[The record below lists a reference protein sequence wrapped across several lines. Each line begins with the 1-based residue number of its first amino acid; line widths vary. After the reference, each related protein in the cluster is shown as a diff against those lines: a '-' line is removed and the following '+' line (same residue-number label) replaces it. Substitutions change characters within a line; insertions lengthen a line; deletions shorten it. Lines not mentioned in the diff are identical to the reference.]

1 MPTNTTN
8 YNLVKIELSD
18 TPPDIT
24 KINPN
29 WDTIDEKLFKKLNGD
44 TALAENTD
52 LNTVLT
58 PGRYF
63 VGNNEAV
70 ATLQNC
76 PTSEAFHMY
85 VGQHAGVYQRLIEY
99 KTENPKIFFRNYY
112 AHDSTWGEW
121 IRELTSVDGGGTFV
135 GESQNG
141 QSLEPIKGHTVV
153 AGTGTERFNDYRVRT
168 YNSLNAPQQGNIA
181 TGDYS
186 HSEGSITTAY
196 GNYSHAEGYSTI
208 ASGVSAHAEG
218 YSTKAVGFYSHA
230 EGRETVSN
238 DISSHAEGNTTTA
251 SGHSAHA
258 EGNNTYAIGNVSHAE
273 GLQTIANGNY
283 SHSEGRSRVAYGNN
297 SHAEGSQDAY
307 ISKEVGITTLS
318 DSKELKIVATN
329 DEHQVTENPVS
340 EIQVGCV
347 LNLLN
352 EFYQVVTVSGTT
364 VRFDRAVSISAM
376 PGGTIENIKIYQ
388 YGAIG
393 ASSHVEGYNTMARV
407 EYAHAEG
414 NTTTASG
421 QSAHAEGYSTTA
433 YGHSSHAEGSS
444 AIANGDY
451 SHAEGSQTTA
461 SGAASH
467 AEGDDT
473 SASGDN
479 SHAEGFGSVA
489 SGSASH
495 AEGDDTVATKI
506 GSHSEGSQTTAS
518 GDSSH
523 AEGKSSTASGESSHA
538 EGHTTSANGD
548 YSHAEGSLT
557 IALGNSSHAEG
568 SGSQANGDMSHA
580 EGLQTIASAHYSH
593 AEGNQS
599 KASGESSHAEGE
611 GTVAN
616 GIRSHAEGRD
626 SATYGDSSHAEGI
639 KTIAGN
645 AENTT
650 VQGAHAEG
658 YMTKAVASYSHAEGN
673 QSQATGMCSHAE
685 GNDTKATG
693 VSSHAEGYSTTASGD
708 YSHAEGEETTASGGT
723 SHAEGQETTAS
734 AAWSHA
740 EGYSSDASGMAAH
753 AEGGHTQ
760 ASNNWAHAEGSITKA
775 QGLGSHAEGTNSVA
789 YGSSSHA
796 EGAETY
802 ANGRYS
808 HAGGFC
814 TYSGNYQ
821 LVHGRYNKHSDGPT
835 SDSDMTGDIFIIGNG
850 TGSDEQSSNALRTT
864 TAGKTYGL
872 DAFSGS
878 GADYAEYFEWED
890 GNPDNEQRYGLFVT
904 LDGEKIKLATSED
917 DYILGIVSAKPV
929 IEGDSQ
935 SEQWKNKYL
944 KDVFGNHLTETEEV
958 AESVDEETGETIP
971 AHTVTKWVLNPEYDP
986 EQTYI
991 RREDRPEW
999 SAVGLVGKLVVV
1011 DDGTCVVNGY
1021 CKAGTNGIGTNSETR
1036 ENAYRVIARLDETH
1050 VKVLVR

>member
-1 MPTNTTN
+1 MPTYTTN
-8 YNLVKIELSD
+8 YDLVKIALSD

-29 WDTIDEKLFKKLNGD
+29 WDTIDKELFKKMNGD

-63 VGNNEAV
+63 VGNNETV

-121 IRELTSVDGGGTFV
+121 IRELTSVDGGGTSV
-135 GESQNG
+135 GESQDG
-141 QSLEPIKGHTVV
+141 QSLEPIKGSTVV

-238 DISSHAEGNTTTA
+238 DISSHAEGTGTTA

-258 EGNNTYAIGNVSHAE
+258 EGNATSANGNNSHAE
-273 GLQTIANGNY
+273 GTTTIANGTC
-283 SHSEGRSRVAYGNN
+283 SHSEGNSRVAYGNN
-297 SHAEGSQDAY
+297 SHAEGSQDDY

-340 EIQVGCV
+340 EIQMGCV

-414 NTTTASG
+414 NATTASG
-421 QSAHAEGYSTTA
+421 HSAHAEGYSTTA
-433 YGHSSHAEGSS
+433 YGDSSHAEGSS
-444 AIANGDY
+444 ASADGNY
-451 SHAEGSQTTA
+451 SHAEGIQTTA
-461 SGAASH
+461 SGESSH
-467 AEGDDT
+467 AEGNT
-473 SASGDN
+473 TIASGES
-479 SHAEGFGSVA
+479 SHAEGYTTTA

-495 AEGDDTVATKI
+495 AEGYYTNATKI
-506 GSHSEGSQTTAS
+506 ASHAEGFQTTAS

-548 YSHAEGSLT
+548 YSHAECSLT

-611 GTVAN
+611 DTVAN
-616 GIRSHAEGRD
+616 GIRSHAEGHN
-626 SATYGDSSHAEGI
+626 SAAYGDSSHAEGI
-639 KTIAGN
+639 GTIAGN
-645 AENTT
+645 AENTS

-658 YMTKAVASYSHAEGN
+658 YMTKASGNYSHSEGANTTASGDSSHAEGRATD
-673 QSQATGMCSHAE
+673 ATGNNSHAE
-685 GNDTKATG
+685 GCFSIASGT
-693 VSSHAEGYSTTASGD
+693 SSHAEGYQTNASGD
-708 YSHAEGEETTASGGT
+708 YSHAGGYYT
-723 SHAEGQETTAS
+723 RALS
-734 AAWSHA
+734 
-740 EGYSSDASGMAAH
+740 
-753 AEGGHTQ
+753 
-760 ASNNWAHAEGSITKA
+760 
-775 QGLGSHAEGTNSVA
+775 
-789 YGSSSHA
+789 
-796 EGAETY
+796 
-802 ANGRYS
+802 
-808 HAGGFC
+808 
-814 TYSGNYQ
+814 YQ

-835 SDSDMTGDIFIIGNG
+835 SISDTSGDLFIIGNG
-850 TGSDEQSSNALRTT
+850 TGYAFNSNALRTT

-872 DAFSGS
+872 QAFSGS

-890 GNPDNEQRYGLFVT
+890 GNPSNEPRYGLFVT

-935 SEQWKNKYL
+935 SEQWKDKYL

>member
-1 MPTNTTN
+1 MPTYTTN

-24 KINPN
+24 KINSN
-29 WDTIDEKLFKKLNGD
+29 WDTIDKELFKKLNGD

-63 VGNNEAV
+63 VGDNGAV

-121 IRELTSVDGGGTFV
+121 IRELTSVDGGGTSV
-135 GESQNG
+135 GESQDG

-208 ASGVSAHAEG
+208 ATGTSSHAEG

-238 DISSHAEGNTTTA
+238 DISSHAEGTGTTA

-258 EGNNTYAIGNVSHAE
+258 EGNATSANGNNSHAE

-329 DEHQVTENPVS
+329 DEHQATENPVS
-340 EIQVGCV
+340 EIQIGCV
-347 LNLLN
+347 LKLLN
-352 EFYQVVTVSGTT
+352 EFYQVVTVSNTT

-393 ASSHVEGYNTMARV
+393 ANSHVEGYNTMARV

-414 NTTTASG
+414 DATTASG
-421 QSAHAEGYSTTA
+421 HSAHAEGYSTTA
-433 YGHSSHAEGSS
+433 YGDSSHAEGSS
-444 AIANGDY
+444 ASADGNY
-451 SHAEGSQTTA
+451 SHAEGIQTTA
-461 SGAASH
+461 SGESSH
-467 AEGDDT
+467 AEGNT
-473 SASGDN
+473 TIASGES
-479 SHAEGFGSVA
+479 SHAEGYTTTA

-495 AEGDDTVATKI
+495 AEGYYTNATKI
-506 GSHSEGSQTTAS
+506 ASHAEGFQTTAS

-523 AEGKSSTASGESSHA
+523 AEGYETSASGDYSHA

-548 YSHAEGSLT
+548 YSHTEGSST
-557 IALGNSSHAEG
+557 TA
-568 SGSQANGDMSHA
+568 SGSA
-580 EGLQTIASAHYSH
+580 SH

-599 KASGESSHAEGE
+599 KASGI
-611 GTVAN
+611 N
-616 GIRSHAEGRD
+616 SHAEGRD

-639 KTIAGN
+639 GTIAGN
-645 AENTT
+645 AENTSI
-650 VQGAHAEG
+650 QGAHAEG
-658 YMTKAVASYSHAEGN
+658 YMTKASASYSHAEGR
-673 QSQATGMCSHAE
+673 ATDASG
-685 GNDTKATG
+685 D
-693 VSSHAEGYSTTASGD
+693 SSHAEGSQTTASGDSSHAEGFSANASGSASHAEGSQTTASGNRSHAEGYFTVASGD
-708 YSHAEGEETTASGGT
+708 YSHAEGYETTASGDN
-723 SHAEGQETTAS
+723 SHAEGSNTTAS
-734 AAWSHA
+734 GDSSHAEGSNTTASGTYSHA
-740 EGYSSDASGMAAH
+740 EGYETTASDAYSH
-753 AEGGHTQ
+753 AEGYMTS
-760 ASNNWAHAEGSITKA
+760 ASEYFSHAEGSNTTA
-775 QGLGSHAEGTNSVA
+775 S
-789 YGSSSHA
+789 
-796 EGAETY
+796 
-802 ANGRYS
+802 GRSS
-808 HAGGFC
+808 HAGGYY
-814 TYSGNYQ
+814 TYANSYQ
-821 LVHGRYNKHSDGPT
+821 LVHGRYNKHSNGPI
-835 SDSDMTGDIFIIGNG
+835 SVSDMTGDLFIIGNG
-850 TGSDEQSSNALRTT
+850 TASDAQSSNALRTT

-872 DAFSGS
+872 QAFSGS
-878 GADYAEYFEWED
+878 GADYAEYFEWKD

-904 LDGEKIKLATSED
+904 LDGDKIKLATSED
-917 DYILGIVSAKPV
+917 DYILGIVSANPV

-935 SEQWKNKYL
+935 SEQWKDKYL

-991 RREDRPEW
+991 PREDRHEW

-1021 CKAGTNGIGTNSETR
+1021 CKAGTNGIGTKSETR